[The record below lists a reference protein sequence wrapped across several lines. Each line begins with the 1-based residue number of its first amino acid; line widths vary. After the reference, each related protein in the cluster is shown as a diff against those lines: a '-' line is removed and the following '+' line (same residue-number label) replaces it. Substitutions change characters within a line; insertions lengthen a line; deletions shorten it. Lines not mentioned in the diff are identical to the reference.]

1 MRDTLITSKYYPSNV
16 ASLKVCQDVGTRGEN
31 STLTLSVLLAL
42 AWDVSAP
49 HIVPVKIIAPIILI
63 NLPEELTTF
72 QVDMESG

>member
-1 MRDTLITSKYYPSNV
+1 M
-16 ASLKVCQDVGTRGEN
+16 GTRGEN

-42 AWDVSAP
+42 AWDVRAP